1 MLETGHVDIV
11 SIVWMLSPPKVH
23 PLGVG
28 IVKLV
33 VSTDCPLD
41 VNSPTIGPTKAI
53 LEADLKYRRV
63 EIVVE

>member
-11 SIVWMLSPPKVH
+11 PIVWMLSPPKVH
-23 PLGVG
+23 ALGVG

-41 VNSPTIGPTKAI
+41 VKSPIIGPTKAI